1 MPLISESCLDKLD
14 IDPLGPQEVM
24 EQLQFFPEVF
34 PFLKRQEETLG
45 RVRPLITYLV
55 AATIWAFRDG
65 NHSPVRKLE
74 NGFLDTV
81 WWKLA
86 QGEAGSELSDVL
98 QTMEPHMWNYFL
110 TLARAASD
118 QENWSAE
125 ELAIAGKIYG
135 TILLACEILF
145 CNAQEL
151 AQLETLLK
159 ISPEA

>member
-24 EQLQFFPEVF
+24 EQLQFFPEIF

-45 RVRPLITYLV
+45 RVRPLITYLI
-55 AATIWAFRDG
+55 AATIWAFREAKH
-65 NHSPVRKLE
+65 NPMRKLE

-81 WWKLA
+81 WIKLA
-86 QGEAGSELSDVL
+86 QGEAGTELSDVL
-98 QTMEPHMWNYFL
+98 QKMEPHMWAYFL

-125 ELAIAGKIYG
+125 ELAVAGKIYG
-135 TILLACEILF
+135 TILLACEIIF
-145 CNAQEL
+145 CKEPEL
-151 AQLETLLK
+151 SQLEILLK
-159 ISPEA
+159 ISPET